1 MAFEQAKAELERLS
15 QRLGK
20 PLASHRGAAP
30 PKPAERAM
38 AAATTLGRKR
48 DRASGTTA
56 RRRVAGGLG
65 ITKLGRPLHERV
77 EIEVIPPL
85 FDFSLGHLEHTKAWQ
100 VDTPFGELS
109 SINAFTKHDVADR
122 D

>member
-1 MAFEQAKAELERLS
+1 
-15 QRLGK
+15 
-20 PLASHRGAAP
+20 
-30 PKPAERAM
+30 M

-85 FDFSLGHLEHTKAWQ
+85 FDFSLGHLEHAKAWQ
-100 VDTPFGELS
+100 DMGCTHLAIATHNAGETNVDGHLARIAEYQAAL
-109 SINAFTKHDVADR
+109 R

>member
-1 MAFEQAKAELERLS
+1 MAFEQAKAELERLG

-30 PKPAERAM
+30 PEPAERAM

-48 DRASGTTA
+48 DRASDTTA

-65 ITKLGRPLHERV
+65 MTKLGRPLHERV

-85 FDFSLGHLEHTKAWQ
+85 FDFSLGHLEHTKA
-100 VDTPFGELS
+100 
-109 SINAFTKHDVADR
+109 
-122 D
+122 